1 MPVSAWIMFSVAVL
15 ILFGGI
21 VVCLFK
27 IKKKK

>member
-21 VVCLFK
+21 VMCLFK
-27 IKKKK
+27 IKRK

>member
-21 VVCLFK
+21 VMCLLK
-27 IKKKK
+27 IKKK